1 MNCYFGPFVSDKIV
15 LRNKYISTYSMI
27 IMQTD
32 RSGLINIVYAVTP
45 SVSAQNNLS
54 EIILPV
60 RNTLVSGSVE
70 GRSTG
75 KIHFLYSGDK
85 LGREKVRE
93 MNTRKSV
100 SITASHEMRLEK
112 VGLSFELLNRRR
124 AMQMKLP
131 VGVEIVQ
138 SVRGLV
144 CK

>member
-1 MNCYFGPFVSDKIV
+1 M
-15 LRNKYISTYSMI
+15 
-27 IMQTD
+27 
-32 RSGLINIVYAVTP
+32 
-45 SVSAQNNLS
+45 
-54 EIILPV
+54 
-60 RNTLVSGSVE
+60 E

-85 LGREKVRE
+85 LGREKVSD

-131 VGVEIVQ
+131 VRIKL
-138 SVRGLV
+138 SVWGLV
-144 CK
+144 CKWTINKIMQVGEIGESKIYYLCSN